1 MERRQSETKVSQKVE
16 LPEESREVFCV
27 LMSVVIS
34 EESASGQRLI
44 REQSSSQFQF
54 FGLLTGQMCVQ
65 RQRSMAEIGEAR
77 GVETVDWRLGIGP
90 FTIRM
95 RNSIKRVSGDCG
107 AEDALMGR
115 RLYKAPATRRSR

>member
-1 MERRQSETKVSQKVE
+1 MR
-16 LPEESREVFCV
+16 
-27 LMSVVIS
+27 VVIS

-65 RQRSMAEIGEAR
+65 RSCSERRRSMAEIGEAR
-77 GVETVDWRLGIGP
+77 GVERVDWRLGIGP

-95 RNSIKRVSGDCG
+95 RNSIKWVSGDCG